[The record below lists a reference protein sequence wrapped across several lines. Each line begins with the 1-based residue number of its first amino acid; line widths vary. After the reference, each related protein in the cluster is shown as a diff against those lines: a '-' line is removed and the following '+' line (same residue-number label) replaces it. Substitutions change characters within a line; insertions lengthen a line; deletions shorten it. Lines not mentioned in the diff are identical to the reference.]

1 MRMPN
6 ETLLKKWHH
15 FIGGLIVGAIVAY
28 IIFIFMYGQLHK
40 QLLTEKYTLEA
51 EISELESQNERLLQ
65 DKQDLDEQANK
76 TITVEKID
84 ISIMNEKDLR
94 IDRLVSHQ
102 LIDLIKQDIEHLL
115 GQDIAIVEQSVQLLI
130 STIENKPLTIQD
142 MTYEFTVER
151 LVISSQLKLS
161 VKAKIDQESFSEI

>member
-6 ETLLKKWHH
+6 ETQIKKWHH
-15 FIGGLIVGAIVAY
+15 FIGGLIIGAIVAY

-40 QLLTEKYTLEA
+40 QLLTDKYTLET

-76 TITVEKID
+76 TIVVEKID
-84 ISIMNEKDLR
+84 INIMNEKDLR

-102 LIDLIKQDIEHLL
+102 LIDLLKDDIEHLL
-115 GQDIAIVEQSVQLLI
+115 GQDITIVEQSVELLI

-161 VKAKIDQESFSEI
+161 LKARLDQESFSEI